1 MKLPKLFRKLTP
13 ISAIVFSLLF
23 VIAMFFG
30 WDMSSILSK
39 ILWFLFDVSAAIF
52 VLVIIGLLTFRPIA
66 NGLLRRYGE
75 SATATVMAVTG
86 TNESVNRV
94 GVYRVRLEIHPT
106 RGASFIGVA
115 EDAVRMKNMGMLVA
129 GRTVPVKFDP
139 RTKEVALVMPGKVRT
154 KVEDF

>member
-30 WDMSSILSK
+30 WDTSSILSK
-39 ILWFLFDVSAAIF
+39 ILWFLFDVSAVIF

-75 SATATVMAVTG
+75 SATAR
-86 TNESVNRV
+86 SWQ
-94 GVYRVRLEIHPT
+94 
-106 RGASFIGVA
+106 
-115 EDAVRMKNMGMLVA
+115 
-129 GRTVPVKFDP
+129 
-139 RTKEVALVMPGKVRT
+139 
-154 KVEDF
+154 